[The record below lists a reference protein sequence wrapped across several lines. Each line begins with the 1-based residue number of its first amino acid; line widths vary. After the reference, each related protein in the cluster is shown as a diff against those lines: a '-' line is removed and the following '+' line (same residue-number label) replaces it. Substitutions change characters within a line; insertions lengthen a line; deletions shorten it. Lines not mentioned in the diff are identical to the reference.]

1 MQGIGW
7 ELCVVPVIIQKK
19 RSEVVN
25 PALVEFLIVR
35 LHCDTSLVSF
45 SNLSCVPNVDLG
57 FSCQHLS
64 RLQPSRFT
72 SRPIFPT
79 KLKMNLAGMTDLR
92 HLRQCL
98 LPRHLPSYNPR

>member
-45 SNLSCVPNVDLG
+45 
-57 FSCQHLS
+57 F
-64 RLQPSRFT
+64 
-72 SRPIFPT
+72 I
-79 KLKMNLAGMTDLR
+79 
-92 HLRQCL
+92 
-98 LPRHLPSYNPR
+98 

>member
-1 MQGIGW
+1 MRGIGW

-45 SNLSCVPNVDLG
+45 LSNLSCVPNVDLG

-72 SRPIFPT
+72 SCPIFPT

-92 HLRQCL
+92 QCL
-98 LPRHLPSYNPR
+98 LPRGSQAPAFL